1 MAKLNKDF
9 LRTLDALKEK
19 YGEDFENLNG
29 LGETQLSHTDFL
41 DNFTKIKT
49 VADASVDSSAN
60 VKQKDIVTL
69 RSEISKPDEKLM
81 AYHKIFIEMKQL
93 FGLKMAKKWLE
104 AEWTKALYM
113 HDANTS
119 TFIPYCFAYDLK
131 KTAEEGLFWLKG
143 KEPMKIEPAKHLDT
157 FVDFVKE
164 FISFN
169 SNRTSGAC
177 GLPNLIPYMYY
188 FWKEDIANNAY
199 PRNKKPEQYAK
210 AQIQR
215 LIYAMNQPYCR
226 DGIQSAFINTSTF
239 DSSYFDALFGGAVFP
254 NGEFMIDHKE
264 GIMKFQ
270 RWFLEEMRDIKDR
283 GNMFTFP
290 VNTISLLKK
299 DGKFVD
305 EEFARWAC
313 EHNRKWN
320 DSNFFVDDSVTSLSN
335 CCRLKSN
342 IKDLG
347 YFNSIGGTALKVGSI
362 KVSTINLARIALET
376 ETEDEYIKLLK
387 ERLELTHNALH
398 VVRNI
403 IKKNVEKGLLPN
415 FQDGLID
422 FEHLYNTVGINGIY
436 ETMVKFGYV
445 DHDELGNTIYKD
457 EAYAFGEKILTTI
470 REEGKAY
477 QADKDY
483 KINAEEVPGE
493 SAAAKFLKAD
503 MLIFGKKKVNKE
515 LPLYGNQWIPLGIR
529 TTIQERIKICS
540 KFDAYCDGGSICH
553 INLDSAIP
561 TKALAWDLLN
571 YVTDQGVKYF
581 AFTGKISQDEDNH
594 LFYGSTCPEC
604 GKPKVAEFARVVGF
618 YTATASWSQERKD
631 EFAMRVWD
639 NQDTIKLS
647 TVTDTV

>member
-9 LRTLDALKEK
+9 VRTLDALKEK
-19 YGEDFENLNG
+19 YGEDFEILNG
-29 LGETQLSHTDFL
+29 LSENQLNHTQFL
-41 DNFTKIKT
+41 DNFTKTKT
-49 VADASVDSSAN
+49 VADASVDASAN

-69 RSEISKPDEKLM
+69 RSEISKPDEKQM
-81 AYHKIFIEMKQL
+81 AYHKIFIEIKQE
-93 FGLKMAKKWLE
+93 FGLRMAKKWLE
-104 AEWTKALYM
+104 LEWTKALYM

-131 KTAEEGLFWLKG
+131 KTAEEGLFWLRG
-143 KEPMKIEPAKHLDT
+143 KESMNIEPAKHLDT
-157 FVDFVKE
+157 FVDFIKE
-164 FISFN
+164 FISYN

-188 FWKEDIANNAY
+188 FWKEDIKNKAY
-199 PRNKKPEQYAK
+199 PRNKTPEKYAK

-226 DGIQSAFINTSTF
+226 DGIQSAFINTSIF
-239 DSSYFDALFGGAVFP
+239 DGEYFNALFGGAKFP
-254 NGEFMIDHKE
+254 NGEFMMDHKQQ
-264 GIMKFQ
+264 IMKFQ
-270 RWFLEEMRDIKDR
+270 KWFLEEMRSIKDK

-299 DGKFVD
+299 NGRFID
-305 EEFARWAC
+305 EAFARWAC

-362 KVSTINLARIALET
+362 KVSTINLSRIAIESD
-376 ETEDEYIKLLK
+376 TEDKYIAKL
-387 ERLELTHNALH
+387 EDYLTVNLNALH

-403 IKKNVEKGLLPN
+403 IKKNVERGLLPN

-445 DHDELGNTIYKD
+445 TQDELGNTIYKD
-457 EAYAFGEKILTTI
+457 DAYRFGERILKTI
-470 REEGKAY
+470 RNVSQEY
-477 QADKDY
+477 QKDKDY

-493 SAAAKFLKAD
+493 SAASKFLIAD
-503 MLIFGKKKVNKE
+503 TLLYDGAANHE

-540 KFDAYCDGGSICH
+540 KFDEYCDGGSICH
-553 INLDSAIP
+553 LNLDSPIAS
-561 TKALAWDLLN
+561 KALAWKLLN
-571 YVTDQGVKYF
+571 YVTDKGVKYF
-581 AFTGKISQDEDNH
+581 AFTGKLSQDEDNH
-594 LFYGSTCPEC
+594 LFYGDTCPEC
-604 GKPKVAEFARVVGF
+604 GKTKVAEYARIVGF
-618 YTATASWSQERKD
+618 YTKTASWSKERKA
-631 EFAMRVWD
+631 EFALRKWD
-639 NQDTIKLS
+639 NDATIKLETS
-647 TVTDTV
+647 TDVV